1 MYPSLKKDLSEF
13 IEILNTNAEADW
25 SENDPGIE
33 FKALATKLEEIVN
46 QNRERETAIENL
58 SHYITGEDSEGVSRD
73 LGELLDLLIAQK
85 EIDGEVPAD
94 DIVIMWDKL
103 EEQYTVNELL
113 DLIGY

>member
-13 IEILNTNAEADW
+13 IEILKTNAEADW
-25 SENDPGIE
+25 SENEPARE
-33 FKALATKLEEIVN
+33 FESLATKLEAIVN

-73 LGELLDLLIAQK
+73 FGELLDLLIAQ
-85 EIDGEVPAD
+85 EEVDGEVPAD
-94 DIVIMWDKL
+94 DIVTMWDKL
-103 EEQYTVNELL
+103 ENQYSVNELL